1 MNPTSTSA
9 PTSGPKPAAHRSV
22 AFKLSLAALVSL
34 LVVLLITM
42 GIVSGL
48 LWKDFGRMSTEEV
61 SRYAAQVRA
70 LVQTFDET
78 AQDQAHHD
86 FAIFKANF
94 PGKFAV
100 AEVPGADGKPEAVL
114 SYEGAAL
121 NGDFNVVDQ
130 FLKISGGATATIFA
144 RTGDDF
150 IRVTTSVKK
159 QDGERAFK
167 TLLDRNHPAYALMN
181 EGKTYVGRASLF
193 GREYMSVY
201 EPIREGN
208 RTIGILYIGSDIGAI
223 LGKLETVMAA
233 QKLFT
238 SGAVYAVNLSSGPA
252 RGSVFGLPGA
262 GKSLKVDEK
271 DDDAKTWLASLAA
284 IEQAGNLESKWSP
297 RRSAEGDRATRFV
310 AIERYKPWSWAIV
323 AEAPL
328 TEMMGEARYVL
339 TWLWLG
345 LAVALA
351 LLAVVL
357 VAATRRLVGLPV
369 QQLSTALGYLAQGD
383 LTHEVSIR
391 SRDEIGSLAQA
402 MEGFRVRLVE
412 SLGTVRT
419 SADSVSAASTE
430 IAQGNQDLSGRTES
444 QASALEETAASM
456 EQLGATI
463 RHNADSASQANQL
476 AVGASR
482 VAAQGGEVVSQV
494 VRTMHDINAS
504 SQKIADIIGV
514 IDGIAFQTN
523 ILALNAAVEAAR
535 AGEQGR
541 GFAVVATEVRSL
553 AQRTAAEAKAI
564 KELIGASSSM
574 VQQGSVLADQAGT
587 TMQEVVSSIQRVADM
602 VSEISAASNEQTA
615 GVGQVGEAVT
625 QLDQSTQLEQSTQQ
639 NAALVEEMAAAAS
652 SLSGQAEQMVM
663 AIARFNLGNTGDSGQ
678 RTLQSPASGRA
689 GQKRLGA

>member
-78 AQDQAHHD
+78 AQDQAHRD

-94 PGKFAV
+94 PGKFEV
-100 AEVPGADGKPEAVL
+100 AEMPGADGKPEAVL

-615 GVGQVGEAVT
+615 GVSQVGEAVT
-625 QLDQSTQLEQSTQQ
+625 QLDQTTQQ

>member
-48 LWKDFGRMSTEEV
+48 LWKDFGRMSREEA
-61 SRYAAQVRA
+61 SQYATQVRA

-78 AQDQAHHD
+78 AQDQAHRD

-94 PGKFAV
+94 PGKFEV
-100 AEVPGADGKPEAVL
+100 AEMPGADGKPEAVL

-223 LGKLETVMAA
+223 LGKLETAMAA

-262 GKSLKVDEK
+262 GKLLKVDEK

-444 QASALEETAASM
+444 QVSALEETAASM

-574 VQQGSVLADQAGT
+574 VQQGSVLADQAGA

-615 GVGQVGEAVT
+615 GVSQVGEAVT
-625 QLDQSTQLEQSTQQ
+625 QLDQTTQQ

>member
-1 MNPTSTSA
+1 M
-9 PTSGPKPAAHRSV
+9 
-22 AFKLSLAALVSL
+22 
-34 LVVLLITM
+34 
-42 GIVSGL
+42 
-48 LWKDFGRMSTEEV
+48 
-61 SRYAAQVRA
+61 
-70 LVQTFDET
+70 
-78 AQDQAHHD
+78 
-86 FAIFKANF
+86 
-94 PGKFAV
+94 
-100 AEVPGADGKPEAVL
+100 
-114 SYEGAAL
+114 
-121 NGDFNVVDQ
+121 
-130 FLKISGGATATIFA
+130 
-144 RTGDDF
+144 
-150 IRVTTSVKK
+150 TTSVKK

-541 GFAVVATEVRSL
+541 GFAVGGHRSAQSGATHRRRSQGHQGADRGQQQHGAARIGAGRSGGYHDAGGGRFHPARGRHGVRDQRRQ
-553 AQRTAAEAKAI
+553 QRTDCGRGPGGRGRHATRPEHATKRRAGRRNGGCCQQPERTGRADGDGDCALQPGQHRRFGPAHIAI
-564 KELIGASSSM
+564 AGLWPGRQETAGRLSQKPAGACRRTL
-574 VQQGSVLADQAGT
+574 VCCT
-587 TMQEVVSSIQRVADM
+587 FMQPPAPPHRVAARTRIAPVQAPIM
-602 VSEISAASNEQTA
+602 QGCA
-615 GVGQVGEAVT
+615 GVVQW
-625 QLDQSTQLEQSTQQ
+625 
-639 NAALVEEMAAAAS
+639 
-652 SLSGQAEQMVM
+652 
-663 AIARFNLGNTGDSGQ
+663 
-678 RTLQSPASGRA
+678 
-689 GQKRLGA
+689 

>member
-1 MNPTSTSA
+1 MISSNSR
-9 PTSGPKPAAHRSV
+9 HSV
-22 AFKLSLAALVSL
+22 AFKLSATALFSL
-34 LVVLLITM
+34 LVVLLATM

-48 LWKDFGRMSTEEV
+48 LWKDFGRL
-61 SRYAAQVRA
+61 SRDDAKQYAAQVRM
-70 LVQTFDET
+70 LVQTFDDT
-78 AQDQAHHD
+78 AQEQAKRD
-86 FAIFKANF
+86 FTLFKANF
-94 PGKFAV
+94 PGQFSV
-100 AEVPGADGKPEAVL
+100 AEAPGADGKPEAVL
-114 SYEGAAL
+114 SFQGASV
-121 NGDFNVVDQ
+121 NGDFEVVDR
-130 FLKISGGATATIFA
+130 FSKDSMGAVATIFA

-150 IRVTTSVKK
+150 IRVTTSLKK
-159 QDGERAFK
+159 QDGERAYK
-167 TLLDRNHPAYALMN
+167 TLLDRKHPAYALMN
-181 EGKTYVGRASLF
+181 EGKTYIGRASLF
-193 GREYMSVY
+193 GREYMTVY

-208 RTIGILYIGSDIGAI
+208 RTIGILFIGSDMGAI
-223 LGKLETVMAA
+223 LGKLDTVMAG
-233 QKLFT
+233 QKLFAT
-238 SGAVYAVNLSSGPA
+238 GAVYAVNLSSGLA
-252 RGSVFGLPGA
+252 RGSIFGLPGA

-271 DDDAKTWLASLAA
+271 DEQAKAWMESLAA
-284 IEQAGNLESKWSP
+284 VGQSGDLESEWSP
-297 RRSAEGDRATRFV
+297 RRSGEGDHATRYLAV
-310 AIERYKPWSWAIV
+310 EHYKPWNWAIV

-328 TEMMGEARYVL
+328 TEMMGEARNVL
-339 TWLWLG
+339 AWLWLG
-345 LAVALA
+345 VVVALA
-351 LLAVVL
+351 LLTVVL
-357 VAATRRLVGLPV
+357 VLATRRLVGAPV
-369 QQLSTALGYLAQGD
+369 QQLSAALAYLAQGD
-383 LTHEVSIR
+383 LTHAVSVR
-391 SRDEIGSLAQA
+391 SRDEIGTLAQA

-444 QASALEETAASM
+444 QASALEQTAASM

-482 VAAQGGEVVSQV
+482 VAQQGGEVVSKV
-494 VRTMHDINAS
+494 VSTMQDINNS

-541 GFAVVATEVRSL
+541 GFAVVAAEVRNL

-564 KELIGASSSM
+564 KELIGASSAM

-587 TMQEVVSSIQRVADM
+587 TMQEVVRSIQRVADM

-625 QLDQSTQLEQSTQQ
+625 QLDQTTQQ

-652 SLSGQAEQMVM
+652 SLRTQAQQMVE
-663 AIARFNLGNTGDSGQ
+663 AIARFNLGQEN
-678 RTLQSPASGRA
+678 ASTR
-689 GQKRLGA
+689 R

>member
-78 AQDQAHHD
+78 AQDQAHRD

-94 PGKFAV
+94 PGKFEV
-100 AEVPGADGKPEAVL
+100 AEMPGADGKPEAVL

-625 QLDQSTQLEQSTQQ
+625 QLDQSTQQ

-689 GQKRLGA
+689 GQKRLGG

>member
-78 AQDQAHHD
+78 AQDQAHRD

-94 PGKFAV
+94 PGKFEV
-100 AEVPGADGKPEAVL
+100 AEMPGADGKPEAVL

-357 VAATRRLVGLPV
+357 VAATRRLVAVPV

-615 GVGQVGEAVT
+615 GVSQVGEAVT
-625 QLDQSTQLEQSTQQ
+625 QLDQTTQQ

>member
-61 SRYAAQVRA
+61 GRYAAQVRA

-78 AQDQAHHD
+78 AQDQAHRD

-357 VAATRRLVGLPV
+357 VAATRRLVGVPV

-430 IAQGNQDLSGRTES
+430 IA
-444 QASALEETAASM
+444 
-456 EQLGATI
+456 
-463 RHNADSASQANQL
+463 
-476 AVGASR
+476 
-482 VAAQGGEVVSQV
+482 
-494 VRTMHDINAS
+494 
-504 SQKIADIIGV
+504 
-514 IDGIAFQTN
+514 
-523 ILALNAAVEAAR
+523 
-535 AGEQGR
+535 
-541 GFAVVATEVRSL
+541 
-553 AQRTAAEAKAI
+553 
-564 KELIGASSSM
+564 
-574 VQQGSVLADQAGT
+574 
-587 TMQEVVSSIQRVADM
+587 
-602 VSEISAASNEQTA
+602 
-615 GVGQVGEAVT
+615 
-625 QLDQSTQLEQSTQQ
+625 
-639 NAALVEEMAAAAS
+639 
-652 SLSGQAEQMVM
+652 
-663 AIARFNLGNTGDSGQ
+663 
-678 RTLQSPASGRA
+678 
-689 GQKRLGA
+689 

>member
-78 AQDQAHHD
+78 AQDQAHRD

-94 PGKFAV
+94 PGKFEV
-100 AEVPGADGKPEAVL
+100 AEMPGADGKPEAVL

-262 GKSLKVDEK
+262 GKLLKVDEK

-494 VRTMHDINAS
+494 VHTMHDINAS

-541 GFAVVATEVRSL
+541 GFAVVATEVRNL

-574 VQQGSVLADQAGT
+574 VLQGSVLADQAGA

-615 GVGQVGEAVT
+615 GVSQVGEAVT
-625 QLDQSTQLEQSTQQ
+625 QLDQTTQQ

>member
-262 GKSLKVDEK
+262 GKLLKVDEK

-615 GVGQVGEAVT
+615 GVSQVGEAVT
-625 QLDQSTQLEQSTQQ
+625 QLDQTTQQ

-689 GQKRLGA
+689 GKKRLGG

>member
-78 AQDQAHHD
+78 AQDQAHRD

-94 PGKFAV
+94 PGKFEV
-100 AEVPGADGKPEAVL
+100 AKMPGADGKPEAVL

-262 GKSLKVDEK
+262 GKLLKVDEK

-444 QASALEETAASM
+444 QVSALEETAASM

-535 AGEQGR
+535 AGGQGR

-574 VQQGSVLADQAGT
+574 VQQGSVLADQAGA

-615 GVGQVGEAVT
+615 GVSQVGEAVT
-625 QLDQSTQLEQSTQQ
+625 QLDQTTQQ

>member
-1 MNPTSTSA
+1 
-9 PTSGPKPAAHRSV
+9 
-22 AFKLSLAALVSL
+22 
-34 LVVLLITM
+34 
-42 GIVSGL
+42 
-48 LWKDFGRMSTEEV
+48 
-61 SRYAAQVRA
+61 
-70 LVQTFDET
+70 
-78 AQDQAHHD
+78 
-86 FAIFKANF
+86 
-94 PGKFAV
+94 
-100 AEVPGADGKPEAVL
+100 
-114 SYEGAAL
+114 
-121 NGDFNVVDQ
+121 
-130 FLKISGGATATIFA
+130 
-144 RTGDDF
+144 
-150 IRVTTSVKK
+150 VTTSVKK

-262 GKSLKVDEK
+262 GKLLKVDEK

-391 SRDEIGSLAQA
+391 SREESALWPRPWKGFACAWWKAWARCAPVPTACRPPAPKSHKATRTFLVAPKARPARWRKQPPAWSNWGPPFATTPTAPARPTSWPWAPAAWQRRAVKWCRRWCAPCTTSTPVARKSPTSLA
-402 MEGFRVRLVE
+402 
-412 SLGTVRT
+412 
-419 SADSVSAASTE
+419 
-430 IAQGNQDLSGRTES
+430 
-444 QASALEETAASM
+444 
-456 EQLGATI
+456 
-463 RHNADSASQANQL
+463 
-476 AVGASR
+476 
-482 VAAQGGEVVSQV
+482 
-494 VRTMHDINAS
+494 
-504 SQKIADIIGV
+504 
-514 IDGIAFQTN
+514 
-523 ILALNAAVEAAR
+523 
-535 AGEQGR
+535 
-541 GFAVVATEVRSL
+541 
-553 AQRTAAEAKAI
+553 
-564 KELIGASSSM
+564 
-574 VQQGSVLADQAGT
+574 
-587 TMQEVVSSIQRVADM
+587 
-602 VSEISAASNEQTA
+602 
-615 GVGQVGEAVT
+615 
-625 QLDQSTQLEQSTQQ
+625 
-639 NAALVEEMAAAAS
+639 
-652 SLSGQAEQMVM
+652 
-663 AIARFNLGNTGDSGQ
+663 
-678 RTLQSPASGRA
+678 
-689 GQKRLGA
+689 

>member
-1 MNPTSTSA
+1 M
-9 PTSGPKPAAHRSV
+9 
-22 AFKLSLAALVSL
+22 
-34 LVVLLITM
+34 
-42 GIVSGL
+42 
-48 LWKDFGRMSTEEV
+48 
-61 SRYAAQVRA
+61 
-70 LVQTFDET
+70 
-78 AQDQAHHD
+78 
-86 FAIFKANF
+86 
-94 PGKFAV
+94 
-100 AEVPGADGKPEAVL
+100 
-114 SYEGAAL
+114 
-121 NGDFNVVDQ
+121 
-130 FLKISGGATATIFA
+130 
-144 RTGDDF
+144 
-150 IRVTTSVKK
+150 TTSVKK

-391 SRDEIGSLAQA
+391 SRDEIGSLALA

-430 IAQGNQDLSGRTES
+430 IA
-444 QASALEETAASM
+444 
-456 EQLGATI
+456 
-463 RHNADSASQANQL
+463 
-476 AVGASR
+476 
-482 VAAQGGEVVSQV
+482 
-494 VRTMHDINAS
+494 
-504 SQKIADIIGV
+504 
-514 IDGIAFQTN
+514 
-523 ILALNAAVEAAR
+523 
-535 AGEQGR
+535 
-541 GFAVVATEVRSL
+541 
-553 AQRTAAEAKAI
+553 
-564 KELIGASSSM
+564 
-574 VQQGSVLADQAGT
+574 
-587 TMQEVVSSIQRVADM
+587 
-602 VSEISAASNEQTA
+602 
-615 GVGQVGEAVT
+615 
-625 QLDQSTQLEQSTQQ
+625 
-639 NAALVEEMAAAAS
+639 
-652 SLSGQAEQMVM
+652 
-663 AIARFNLGNTGDSGQ
+663 
-678 RTLQSPASGRA
+678 
-689 GQKRLGA
+689 

>member
-1 MNPTSTSA
+1 MISSNTR
-9 PTSGPKPAAHRSV
+9 HSV
-22 AFKLSLAALVSL
+22 AFKLAATALFSL
-34 LVVLLITM
+34 LVVLLATM

-48 LWKDFGRMSTEEV
+48 LWKDFGRL
-61 SRYAAQVRA
+61 SRDDATQYAAQVRT

-78 AQDQAHHD
+78 AQEQAKRD
-86 FAIFKANF
+86 FSLFKANF
-94 PGKFAV
+94 PGQFSV
-100 AEVPGADGKPEAVL
+100 AEAPGADGKPEAVL
-114 SYEGAAL
+114 SFQGAAV
-121 NGDFNVVDQ
+121 NGDFEVVDR
-130 FLKISGGATATIFA
+130 FSKDSMGAVATIFA
-144 RTGDDF
+144 RTGEDF
-150 IRVTTSVKK
+150 IRVTTSLKK
-159 QDGERAFK
+159 QDGERAYK
-167 TLLDRNHPAYALMN
+167 TLLDRKHPAYALMN
-181 EGKTYVGRASLF
+181 EGKTYIGRASLF
-193 GREYMSVY
+193 GREYMTVY

-208 RTIGILYIGSDIGAI
+208 RTIGILFIGSDMGAI
-223 LGKLETVMAA
+223 LGKLDTVMAG
-233 QKLFT
+233 QKLFAT
-238 SGAVYAVNLSSGPA
+238 GAVYAVNLSAGPA
-252 RGSVFGLPGA
+252 RGNIFGLPGA
-262 GKSLKVDEK
+262 GKTLKVDEK
-271 DDDAKTWLASLAA
+271 DEQAKAWMAALAA
-284 IEQAGNLESKWSP
+284 VGQAGDLESDWSP
-297 RRSAEGDRATRFV
+297 RRSSEGDRATRYLAV
-310 AIERYKPWSWAIV
+310 EHYKPWNWAIV

-328 TEMMGEARYVL
+328 TEMMDEARNVL

-345 LAVALA
+345 VVVALA
-351 LLAVVL
+351 LLTVVL
-357 VAATRRLVGLPV
+357 VMATRRLVGAPV
-369 QQLSTALGYLAQGD
+369 QQLSTALAYLAQGD
-383 LTHEVSIR
+383 LTHAVSVR
-391 SRDEIGSLAQA
+391 SRDEIGTLAQA
-402 MEGFRVRLVE
+402 MEGFRARLVE

-444 QASALEETAASM
+444 QASALEQTAASM

-482 VAAQGGEVVSQV
+482 VAQQGGEVVSKV
-494 VRTMHDINAS
+494 VSTMQNINSS

-541 GFAVVATEVRSL
+541 GFAVVAAEVRNL

-564 KELIGASSSM
+564 KELIGASSAM

-625 QLDQSTQLEQSTQQ
+625 QLDQTTQQ

-652 SLSGQAEQMVM
+652 SLRTQAQQMVE
-663 AIARFNLGNTGDSGQ
+663 AIARFNLGSGE
-678 RTLQSPASGRA
+678 GRH
-689 GQKRLGA
+689 

>member
-78 AQDQAHHD
+78 AQDQAHRD

-94 PGKFAV
+94 PGKFEV
-100 AEVPGADGKPEAVL
+100 AEMPGADGKPEAVL

-297 RRSAEGDRATRFV
+297 RRSAEGDRATGFV

-615 GVGQVGEAVT
+615 GVSQVGEAVT
-625 QLDQSTQLEQSTQQ
+625 QLDQTTQQ

>member
-615 GVGQVGEAVT
+615 GVSQVGEAVT
-625 QLDQSTQLEQSTQQ
+625 QLDQTTQQ

-678 RTLQSPASGRA
+678 RILQSPASGRA

>member
-78 AQDQAHHD
+78 AQDQAHRD

-94 PGKFAV
+94 PGKFEV
-100 AEVPGADGKPEAVL
+100 AEMPGADGKPEAVL

-262 GKSLKVDEK
+262 GKLLKVDEK

-494 VRTMHDINAS
+494 VHTMHDINAS

-615 GVGQVGEAVT
+615 GVSQVGEAVT
-625 QLDQSTQLEQSTQQ
+625 QLDQTTQQ

>member
-94 PGKFAV
+94 PGKFEV
-100 AEVPGADGKPEAVL
+100 AEMPGADGKPEAVL

-262 GKSLKVDEK
+262 GKLLKVDEK

-574 VQQGSVLADQAGT
+574 VQQGSVLADQAGA

-615 GVGQVGEAVT
+615 GVSQVGEAVT
-625 QLDQSTQLEQSTQQ
+625 QLDQTTQQ

-689 GQKRLGA
+689 GKKRLGG